1 MHGGA
6 RGVILAL
13 VRIHRN
19 LLIVLLALAAC
30 REEKQDA
37 PAPAPASRQQAA
49 RDAATA
55 ALRARLGERETQ
67 LRGVQVFSQALSDTV
82 AVCGRSSAG
91 AGDPYIP
98 YVAVVTFQGEAPQ
111 VTGFTLGATGPE
123 ATRVFLEMV
132 DRCFDGGGP
141 LTNRPMARS
150 YPPLPAIP
158 GASPGDVAASAPAV
172 APPAPAG
179 APAAVPPG
187 APVPAAPAAPVQAG
201 SLPATRQTVVTWSR
215 TGANLRSAP
224 IGGEVIGVVP
234 PSSTLDVIAEAPGG
248 WYQVGRDGAAIGW
261 IHASVLD
268 PGR

>member
-1 MHGGA
+1 MKVA
-6 RGVILAL
+6 PV
-13 VRIHRN
+13 V
-19 LLIVLLALAAC
+19 LIALLALAAC
-30 REEKQDA
+30 REEKQDSA
-37 PAPAPASRQQAA
+37 AEAPAPASRQQTA
-49 RDAATA
+49 RDVAAA
-55 ALRARLGERETQ
+55 SLRERLTGRDTQ

-98 YVAVVTFQGEAPQ
+98 YVAVVTFQGEAAR
-111 VTGFTLGATGPE
+111 VTAFTLGATGPE

-141 LTNRPMARS
+141 VTNRPMARS

-158 GASPGDVAASAPAV
+158 GASPGDVAASVPAV
-172 APPAPAG
+172 PAPVSPGVPPAASPSPVILSG
-179 APAAVPPG
+179 PAASTS
-187 APVPAAPAAPVQAG
+187 PVQAG

-234 PSSTLDVIAEAPGG
+234 ASSTLDVIAEAPGG
-248 WYQVGRDGAAIGW
+248 WYQVGRGGVAIGW
-261 IHASVLD
+261 LHASVLE
-268 PGR
+268 PPSGR

>member
-1 MHGGA
+1 MRVLPA
-6 RGVILAL
+6 AL
-13 VRIHRN
+13 IA
-19 LLIVLLALAAC
+19 LLALAAC
-30 REEKQDA
+30 REEKRESPA
-37 PAPAPASRQQAA
+37 AAPAPASRQQSA
-49 RDAATA
+49 RDAASA
-55 ALRARLGERETQ
+55 ALRERLRGQETQ
-67 LRGVQVFSQALSDTV
+67 LRGVQVFSQALADTV

-98 YVAVVTFQGEAPQ
+98 YVAVVAFEGEAAR

-150 YPPLPAIP
+150 YPPLPIVGGSRPADGGSQPALPP
-158 GASPGDVAASAPAV
+158 GRPSEPEPPAAEASPTPA
-172 APPAPAG
+172 APPAPMQPG
-179 APAAVPPG
+179 SMPA
-187 APVPAAPAAPVQAG
+187 
-201 SLPATRQTVVTWSR
+201 SRQTVVTWSR

-224 IGGEVIGVVP
+224 VGGEIIGVVP
-234 PSSTLDVIAEAPGG
+234 PSSILDVIGEAPGG
-248 WYQVGRDGAAIGW
+248 WYHVARDGAVIGW